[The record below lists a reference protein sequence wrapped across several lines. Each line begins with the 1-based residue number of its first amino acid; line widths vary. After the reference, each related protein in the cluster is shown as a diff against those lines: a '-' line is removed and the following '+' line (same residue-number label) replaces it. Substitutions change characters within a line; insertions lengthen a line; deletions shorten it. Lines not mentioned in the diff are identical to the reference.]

1 MPFSLS
7 KLNKQTV
14 IIPGGSGF
22 LGRTLAKWFAQR
34 EWQVIVLSR
43 RPHPID
49 GAEVLTWDGKTM
61 GPWTEL
67 LEGATA
73 VINLAGRSVNCRYNE
88 ENRANIIAS
97 RVDSTLILGKAIAA
111 CQNHP
116 KVWLN
121 SSTAT
126 IYRHRYDAPNTESAG
141 LYGASKEAKDAFSL
155 KVAHAWED
163 AFEEA
168 YRTNDLTR
176 TRGILLRT
184 AIVFGNEPGG
194 VYETL
199 RKFAKQGIGGTMG
212 HGRQYVSWLHEED
225 FCESIAWLIQ
235 SETAQ
240 GIYNLAAPHPLPNR
254 EMMATLR
261 QVVGALFG
269 LPATRW
275 MLELGAF
282 FLRTE
287 TELIVKSR
295 RVEPERLLSEGY
307 QFRFPHFEAAIK
319 ALEQPD
325 KSGLWIA

>member
-1 MPFSLS
+1 M
-7 KLNKQTV
+7 V
-14 IIPGGSGF
+14 IPGGSGF
-22 LGRTLAKWFAQR
+22 LGRTLAKYFSQR
-34 EWQVIVLSR
+34 DWRVVILSR
-43 RPHPID
+43 HPSPIK
-49 GAEVLTWDGKTM
+49 GAEVFVWDGKTL
-61 GPWTEL
+61 GPWSQQ
-67 LEGATA
+67 LEGAKA

-88 ENRANIIAS
+88 RNRTAMMNS
-97 RVDSTLILGKAIAA
+97 RTDSTLIIGQAIAA
-111 CQNHP
+111 CKNPP

-126 IYRHRYDAPNTESAG
+126 IYRHQYDKPNTESEG
-141 LYGASKEAKDAFSL
+141 LYGASKEAKDTYSL
-155 KVAHAWED
+155 EVAHAWED

-168 YRTNDLTR
+168 FRVNPLSQ
-176 TRGILLRT
+176 TRGLILRT
-184 AIVFGNEPGG
+184 AMVFGKESGG
-194 VYETL
+194 VYEAL
-199 RKFAKQGIGGTMG
+199 RKLTQQGLGGTMG
-212 HGRQYVSWLHEED
+212 HGRQYVSWLHETD
-225 FCESIAWLIQ
+225 FCRSIEWLIQ
-235 SETAQ
+235 NESAQ
-240 GIYNLAAPHPLPNR
+240 GIYNLTAPNPLPNR

-261 QVVGALFG
+261 AALGVKFG